1 MIVCLSNNADDITN
15 SKTPKPKPKQ
25 TAINRHFEQVSEF
38 VAILRYGLV
47 CTDISLFHRCGINVA
62 TFIIICVN
70 RVYSYDIDK
79 MYKKVCHLC

>member
-47 CTDISLFHRCGINVA
+47 CTDISLFARCKEKQMLSFTPKGSVLNVKNA
-62 TFIIICVN
+62 
-70 RVYSYDIDK
+70 
-79 MYKKVCHLC
+79 L